1 MTITEICIIIDCA
14 LLGIT
19 LLFFIFSNKS
29 RIVDL
34 EQKVE
39 TLEKNLLDLI
49 NKENNNER

>member
-1 MTITEICIIIDCA
+1 MTITEICVIVGYV
-14 LLGIT
+14 LLGVT
-19 LLFFIFSNKS
+19 FLFFIFSNKS

-49 NKENNNER
+49 NKENNNG